1 MDHPQDIRLF
11 HADGILDAEGVC
23 QAPGALL
30 IEDSGDSLCV
40 LASGSPGEVALH
52 PAATGAVRVDCAGT
66 ILIPGLI
73 NAHTH
78 LDLTHVGPQPYDPVR
93 GRFGDWLAMILRERA
108 TTDEAIRDSV
118 RLGIDRSLAGGV
130 VAVGDIAG
138 VWSTVPTQTL
148 RESPMAGVS
157 FIECFGVGAKQE
169 DSADRI
175 RGIVDEIESETQGV
189 RVGVSPH
196 APYTVGLRLYQRMLD
211 LAGSKRLPIAT
222 HLAESDP
229 EREFIADG
237 TGLFH
242 DLLESM
248 GLWDESI
255 LDEVGEG
262 QTPIGHFFSELG
274 TSVREALEAAPILLV
289 HCNDISDADLELLTR
304 APVSVAYCP
313 RGSVYF
319 GAEHRFGPHRYAEM
333 LECGINVA
341 LGTDSVVNLP
351 ESESGG
357 APTISTLDEI
367 RFLHARDS
375 SVPARML
382 LKMATTNAARALGL
396 DPDRFTLAPGP
407 IEGVV
412 SVAVG
417 AFSNADQ
424 MATALAGSAG
434 DPALLTLRTP
444 AP

>member
-1 MDHPQDIRLF
+1 MDHPPDIRLF
-11 HADGILDAEGVC
+11 HADGVLDAEGVC
-23 QAPGALL
+23 KAPGSLL

-40 LASGSPGEVALH
+40 LASGSPAEVTLH
-52 PAATGAVRVDCAGT
+52 PAATDAVRVDCAGT

-108 TTDEAIRDSV
+108 TSDEAIRDSV

-138 VWSTVPTQTL
+138 VWSTVPTRTL
-148 RESPMAGVS
+148 RESPMGGVS
-157 FIECFGVGAKQE
+157 YIECFGVGAKQE
-169 DSADRI
+169 DSAERI
-175 RGIVDEIESETQGV
+175 RGIVDEIESEAQGV
-189 RVGVSPH
+189 LVGVSPH
-196 APYTVGLRLYQRMLD
+196 APYTVGLRLYQRMLEM
-211 LAGSKRLPIAT
+211 AGSMGLPLAT

-255 LDEVGEG
+255 RDEVGDG
-262 QTPIGHFFSELG
+262 KTPIGHFFSGLDE
-274 TSVREALEAAPILLV
+274 SIRQASEAAPILLV
-289 HCNDISDADLELLTR
+289 HCNDVSDADLDLL
-304 APVSVAYCP
+304 AGSPVSVAYCP

-333 LECGINVA
+333 LERGINVA
-341 LGTDSVVNLP
+341 LGTDSIVNLP
-351 ESESGG
+351 MGESGG

-375 SVPARML
+375 SIQPKLL

-396 DPDRFTLAPGP
+396 NPDRFTLAPGP

-412 SVAVG
+412 SVDVG
-417 AFSNADQ
+417 EFSNAEQ
-424 MATALAGSAG
+424 MPTALAESSG
-434 DPALLTLRTP
+434 DPMLLTHQAPTP
-444 AP
+444 